1 VFKISEFAR
10 MTQVS
15 AKALRLYDELGLLK
29 PAHVDPFTDYRYYSA
44 DQLPR
49 LHRIIALKE
58 LGFSLEQ
65 IKPML
70 DDRVNADQ
78 IKGML
83 MLKRA
88 EAAQAMQEEQ
98 ARLMRIEARLQL
110 IELEGKMT
118 NYEVIV
124 KQVPAERV
132 AGVKGIIPD
141 FDGSQMQAFNALFD
155 KAFDH
160 VYGNGVRNAGCGIA
174 VYYNEDGTQSVNN
187 APVEAAVQI
196 GETKLDDSD
205 GVEVHVLPAATM
217 ATTVH
222 KGKFDTIGQ
231 AYDALMKWIEA
242 NGYRIAGSCREVYVK
257 FSREDLAGNVTEI
270 QFPVEKA

>member
-1 VFKISEFAR
+1 MFKISEFAR

-15 AKALRLYDELGLLK
+15 AKALRLYDEQGLLK
-29 PAHVDPFTDYRYYSA
+29 PARVDPYTDYRYYSA

-70 DDRVNADQ
+70 DERVNADQ

-88 EAAQAMQEEQ
+88 EAAQAMQAEQ
-98 ARLMRIEARLQL
+98 ERLMRIEARLEL
-110 IELEGKMT
+110 IELEGKMSA
-118 NYEVIV
+118 YEVIV
-124 KQVPAERV
+124 KHVAAERV

-141 FDGSQMQAFNALFD
+141 FDGSQTPIFNQLFD
-155 KAFDH
+155 KAFGY
-160 VYGNGVRNAGCGIA
+160 VYSRGVRNAGCGIA
-174 VYYNEDGTQSVNN
+174 VYYNDDGSMKN

-196 GETKLDDSD
+196 GDANLASSD
-205 GVEVHVLPAATM
+205 GVEVHVLPPATM

-222 KGKFDTIGQ
+222 KGAFNNLGQ
-231 AYDALMKWIEA
+231 AYDALMKWIDA

-257 FSREDLAGNVTEI
+257 YNRDDLAGNVTEI

>member
-1 VFKISEFAR
+1 MFKIGEFAQ

-15 AKALRLYDELGLLK
+15 AKALRLYDEMGLLK
-29 PAHVDPFTDYRYYSA
+29 PARVDPFTDYRFYSA

-70 DDRVNADQ
+70 DERISADQ

-88 EAAQAMQEEQ
+88 ETAQAMQTEQ

-110 IELEGKMT
+110 IELEGKMST
-118 NYEVIV
+118 YEVIV
-124 KQVPAERV
+124 RQVPAERV

-141 FDGSQMQAFNALFD
+141 FDGSQTAVFNQMFD
-155 KAFDH
+155 KT
-160 VYGNGVRNAGCGIA
+160 YGFIYSHGVRQPGCGITL
-174 VYYNEDGTQSVNN
+174 YYNEDGSMKN

-196 GETKLDDSD
+196 GDAKLQAGE
-205 GVEVHVLPAATM
+205 GVEVHELPAATM

-222 KGKFDTIGQ
+222 KGAFTNIGQ

-242 NGYRIAGSCREVYVK
+242 NGYRIAGPSREVYVK
-257 FSREDLAGNVTEI
+257 FSRDDLAGNVTEL